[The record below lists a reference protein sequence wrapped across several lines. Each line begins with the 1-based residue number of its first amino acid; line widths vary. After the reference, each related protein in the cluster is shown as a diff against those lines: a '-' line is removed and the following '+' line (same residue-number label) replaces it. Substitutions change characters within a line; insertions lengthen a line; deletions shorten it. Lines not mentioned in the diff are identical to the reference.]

1 MIWHAG
7 WVLAETKPERPRG
20 RPKASDSMPIEEILE
35 KALTMFATVGYDG
48 MSLRT
53 LNRELGVSHNLI
65 YQRFGTKEELWRAAV
80 DFGFGR
86 LMRHMQGLFDPTLSE
101 PLEQLRLAVHRFV
114 VFSADHPELVALMNI
129 EGRQDTDRLAYIYD
143 TYVEPMLT
151 DVARLLVHLAD
162 EGVIRPIPLRTFH
175 FLLAHGAT
183 HPMRWCRWLPSSTRL
198 HQSSPPQSRNMRSW
212 FPPSWWMACGCDST
226 NYLSSDDDRPSR
238 RRATTSCWIC

>member
-1 MIWHAG
+1 MVWHAG
-7 WVLAETKPERPRG
+7 WVVTQTKPERPRG
-20 RPKASDSMPIEEILE
+20 RPKASDSVPIEEILG
-35 KALTMFATVGYDG
+35 KALAMFATVGYDG

-86 LMRHMQGLFDPTLSE
+86 LMQHMQGLFDPTLSE
-101 PLEQLRLAVHRFV
+101 PLEQLRLAVHRFL

-143 TYVEPMLT
+143 TYIEPMLT

-162 EGVIRPIPLRTFH
+162 EKVIRPIPLRTFH

-183 HPMRWCRWLPSSTRL
+183 APQALVPLATKFDATSPFEPAAIEEHAQLVSTLLVEGLRL
-198 HQSSPPQSRNMRSW
+198 
-212 FPPSWWMACGCDST
+212 
-226 NYLSSDDDRPSR
+226 
-238 RRATTSCWIC
+238 

>member
-1 MIWHAG
+1 MMG
-7 WVLAETKPERPRG
+7 RMPTQTRPERPRG

-35 KALTMFATVGYDG
+35 KALSMFATVGYDG

-129 EGRQDTDRLAYIYD
+129 EGRQDTDRLAYIYE
-143 TYVEPMLT
+143 TYVEPMLR
-151 DVARLLVHLAD
+151 DVARLLVHLAAGYQVRRD
-162 EGVIRPIPLRTFH
+162 FAVRARCHRGARAVGFHRPGGGPAAVTLV
-175 FLLAHGAT
+175 
-183 HPMRWCRWLPSSTRL
+183 P
-198 HQSSPPQSRNMRSW
+198 
-212 FPPSWWMACGCDST
+212 
-226 NYLSSDDDRPSR
+226 
-238 RRATTSCWIC
+238 TT

>member
-1 MIWHAG
+1 MIG
-7 WVLAETKPERPRG
+7 CMPTQTKPERPRG
-20 RPKASDSMPIEEILE
+20 RPKASDSMPIEDILD

-86 LMRHMQGLFDPTLSE
+86 LMRHMQGLFDPTLSG

-129 EGRQDTDRLAYIYD
+129 EGRQDTDRLTYIYNAYI
-143 TYVEPMLT
+143 EPMLR
-151 DVARLLVHLAD
+151 DVARLLIHLAD
-162 EGVIRPIPLRTFH
+162 QGVIRPIPLRTFH

-183 HPMRWCRWLPSSTRL
+183 APHALVPLATKFDAASPSEPAAIEEHARLVSTLLVEGLRL
-198 HQSSPPQSRNMRSW
+198 SPLRKE
-212 FPPSWWMACGCDST
+212 T
-226 NYLSSDDDRPSR
+226 
-238 RRATTSCWIC
+238 